1 MAQLRKMLGD
11 ISSEECVALMHL
23 IETQSKST
31 LSKWAIEYARR
42 NYLTVY
48 QRHCADD
55 HTMAGLL
62 AVCRAYAMGEGE
74 LKQAKNAIKMMRQ
87 RARELGEQPVAQAAA
102 QGGDQC
108 HQYEGENPGIV
119 RPLKRNVQAFDTE
132 DVVNVDADP
141 LQDIFQTESG
151 HTGDEEQHRNGQ
163 IGSPGQS
170 ELFHSRR
177 LFQLVVGVYVLAFKM
192 PNVFGD

>member
-1 MAQLRKMLGD
+1 MVQLRKMLGD

-87 RARELGEQPVAQAAA
+87 RARELGEQPVAQVAARALSTGCAAIQTPSNAFGFLLYGAAA
-102 QGGDQC
+102 VSYDELGLACERETYDATAARELRRALASLQSAAIA
-108 HQYEGENPGIV
+108 GEANPAKISW
-119 RPLKRNVQAFDTE
+119 NC
-132 DVVNVDADP
+132 
-141 LQDIFQTESG
+141 
-151 HTGDEEQHRNGQ
+151 
-163 IGSPGQS
+163 
-170 ELFHSRR
+170 
-177 LFQLVVGVYVLAFKM
+177 
-192 PNVFGD
+192 

>member
-102 QGGDQC
+102 
-108 HQYEGENPGIV
+108 
-119 RPLKRNVQAFDTE
+119 RAL
-132 DVVNVDADP
+132 
-141 LQDIFQTESG
+141 S
-151 HTGDEEQHRNGQ
+151 TGCALSLIH
-163 IGSPGQS
+163 I
-170 ELFHSRR
+170 
-177 LFQLVVGVYVLAFKM
+177 
-192 PNVFGD
+192 

>member
-62 AVCRAYAMGEGE
+62 AACRAYAMGEGE

-102 QGGDQC
+102 RALSTGCAAIQTPSNAFGFLLYGAAAVSYDELGLACERETYDAAAARELRRALASLQSAAIA
-108 HQYEGENPGIV
+108 GEANPAKISW
-119 RPLKRNVQAFDTE
+119 NC
-132 DVVNVDADP
+132 
-141 LQDIFQTESG
+141 
-151 HTGDEEQHRNGQ
+151 
-163 IGSPGQS
+163 
-170 ELFHSRR
+170 
-177 LFQLVVGVYVLAFKM
+177 
-192 PNVFGD
+192 

>member
-62 AVCRAYAMGEGE
+62 AVCRAYALGEGE
-74 LKQAKNAIKMMRQ
+74 LKQVKNAIKMMRQ
-87 RARELGEQPVAQAAA
+87 RARSLPRSERNWRLPSRKAEALT
-102 QGGDQC
+102 
-108 HQYEGENPGIV
+108 
-119 RPLKRNVQAFDTE
+119 RPTTAGC
-132 DVVNVDADP
+132 A
-141 LQDIFQTESG
+141 
-151 HTGDEEQHRNGQ
+151 
-163 IGSPGQS
+163 
-170 ELFHSRR
+170 
-177 LFQLVVGVYVLAFKM
+177 M
-192 PNVFGD
+192 

>member
-87 RARELGEQPVAQAAA
+87 RARELASSRIAQAAPVHFPLGVPPFKHRVMPLVFCCTVPRLSA
-102 QGGDQC
+102 TMSWALPAKGKRMMLLR
-108 HQYEGENPGIV
+108 PG
-119 RPLKRNVQAFDTE
+119 
-132 DVVNVDADP
+132 
-141 LQDIFQTESG
+141 S
-151 HTGDEEQHRNGQ
+151 
-163 IGSPGQS
+163 
-170 ELFHSRR
+170 
-177 LFQLVVGVYVLAFKM
+177 
-192 PNVFGD
+192 